1 MLDAENLTTPA
12 VQAQGHVFLV
22 EDDAAMRESM
32 KRVLVNEGYRVYA
45 FQNPQDFLDM
55 VTPVSP
61 AMMLLDMRLPGMS
74 GVELQARLGA
84 LGLHAPVVFVSGEST
99 VQQAVTALQGGAMEF
114 LVKPV
119 GRAELLAVVAKAV
132 ARDAARQTEKQR
144 DLQQQGRLA
153 RLAPRE
159 REVLQLLLTG
169 YGNAEISQKMGISYA
184 TAKQYKGNVMIKL
197 DVQSMAELMALMQ
210 PVPKEAR

>member
-1 MLDAENLTTPA
+1 MSKVENLPQPA
-12 VQAQGHVFLV
+12 GQVQGHVFLV
-22 EDDAAMRESM
+22 EDDQAMRESI

-45 FQNPQDFLDM
+45 FDNPHDFLEM

-74 GVELQARLGA
+74 GVDLQARLVA

-99 VQQAVTALQGGAMEF
+99 VQQAVTALQSGAMEF

-119 GRAELLAVVAKAV
+119 GRNELLVAVAKALELDV
-132 ARDAARQTEKQR
+132 TRRFEKQKDLARQS
-144 DLQQQGRLA
+144 RLA

-169 YGNAEISQKMGISYA
+169 YGNAEISQRLGISYA
-184 TAKQYKGNVMIKL
+184 TAKQYKGNIMIKL
-197 DVQSMAELMALMQ
+197 DVHSMAELMALMQ
-210 PVPKEAR
+210 PEPKVAP

>member
-1 MLDAENLTTPA
+1 MMDAENLPA
-12 VQAQGHVFLV
+12 PVVQAQGHVFLV
-22 EDDAAMRESM
+22 EDDAAMRDSM

-45 FQNPQDFLDM
+45 FESPHDFLEM

-61 AMMLLDMRLPGMS
+61 AMMLLDMRMPGMS

-84 LGLHAPVVFVSGEST
+84 LGFDAPVVFVSGEST
-99 VQQAVTALQGGAMEF
+99 VQQAVTALQGGAMAF

-119 GRAELLAVVAKAV
+119 RRAELLAAVAKAV
-132 ARDAARQTEKQR
+132 ARDVDRQIEKQR

-169 YGNAEISQKMGISYA
+169 HGNAQISEKLGISYA

-197 DVQSMAELMALMQ
+197 DVHSMVELMALM
-210 PVPKEAR
+210 R